1 MRVYTLFAHGIIQ
14 IILTIAS
21 TTNGIATLAK
31 LSQLE
36 NISSFYILLAR
47 IILQIVLAI
56 AVVTHGLVMSAKLD
70 DLENHTT
77 STDITHL
84 ADIRNILETII
95 AYVQNCTSYHL

>member
-14 IILTIAS
+14 IILAIAS

-31 LSQLE
+31 LSQVE
-36 NISSFYILLAR
+36 DISSLYILLAR
-47 IILQIVLAI
+47 IILQLILTI
-56 AVVTHGLVMSAKLD
+56 AAVTHGLVMSAKLD

-84 ADIRNILETII
+84 EDIRYLLEKIWVYLDI
-95 AYVQNCTSYHL
+95 YTSYHL

>member
-31 LSQLE
+31 LNQLE
-36 NISSFYILLAR
+36 DISSFYILLAT
-47 IILQIVLAI
+47 
-56 AVVTHGLVMSAKLD
+56 AVVTHGQVRSAKLD

-84 ADIRNILETII
+84 ADMRNILETII
-95 AYVQNCTSYHL
+95 VYLQNCTSYHL